1 MTKLLPECSKCSSPV
16 TDSLET
22 EIEQHGKVKQSIIP
36 MEYGCVMTVW
46 KVKKQ
51 KKKGKGADN
60 SSSPSIDQC
69 DTIELQVHLMYP
81 LILPKRMKP
90 AYDNSSMSFHLFR

>member
-1 MTKLLPECSKCSSPV
+1 MCHDC
-16 TDSLET
+16 
-22 EIEQHGKVKQSIIP
+22 IEGEKI
-36 MEYGCVMTVW
+36 
-46 KVKKQ
+46 

-81 LILPKRMKP
+81 LILPRQMKP
-90 AYDNSSMSFHLFR
+90 AYDNSSMSFHLFRSKDIFLVYSYYYYYYYYKLQTTTKAVAYKSKFSRQNYK